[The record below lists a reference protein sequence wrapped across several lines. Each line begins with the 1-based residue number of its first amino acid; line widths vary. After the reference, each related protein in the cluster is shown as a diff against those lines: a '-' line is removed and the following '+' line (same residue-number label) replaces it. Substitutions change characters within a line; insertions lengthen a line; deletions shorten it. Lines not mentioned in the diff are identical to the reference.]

1 MTEFNK
7 SPRHGIAVD
16 GDEERQSYTSPGLD
30 KASTEETL
38 IARARDGDFDAFNE
52 LILTYQNLA
61 YSIAYRTLQESESA
75 ADAVQESL
83 IKAFRSLETFRGGNF
98 RAWLSR
104 IVTNTCYDTL
114 RSWQRKPTESL
125 DDLPVEADYSVQL
138 IDHSESPHQH
148 AERSELN
155 ALLESGINKLPD
167 DQRMV
172 VVLCDVHGF
181 SYEEISEMT
190 GVAMGTVK
198 SRLSRARLKLRDIL
212 QQQPELLPA
221 TFRPNDTS

>member
-1 MTEFNK
+1 MTNFDS
-7 SPRHGIAVD
+7 SP
-16 GDEERQSYTSPGLD
+16 QSGLTVGGKEKLPYTSARTD
-30 KASTEETL
+30 KTSVEESL
-38 IARARDGDFDAFNE
+38 IERARDGDLDAFNE

-61 YSIAYRTLQESESA
+61 YSIAYRMLQESESA

-83 IKAFRSLETFRGGNF
+83 IKAFRSLHTFRGGNF

-114 RSWQRKPTESL
+114 RSWQRKPTDSL
-125 DDLPVEADYSVQL
+125 DDLPVEADYSLQL
-138 IDHSESPHQH
+138 LDHAESPHQH
-148 AERSELN
+148 AERNELN
-155 ALLESGINKLPD
+155 SLIEAGIRALHP

-172 VVLCDVHGF
+172 VVLCDVHGY
-181 SYEEISEMT
+181 SYEEISEIT

-198 SRLSRARLKLRDIL
+198 SRLSRARIKLRGIL

-221 TFRPNDTS
+221 TFRPKDT